1 MKDNSRLYIK
11 IESLGEK
18 MNNLLSEYINI
29 YNEMKENNNICIPLC
44 AAETYISKFV
54 KQPLISDFE
63 GKYYFFEG
71 NKISELKELISS
83 ACKEL
88 FDAKYTNSDSLTGI
102 NCFTVCAMS
111 LLHSGDKVILTTPE
125 QGGHASMPII
135 LDTLNVSYDSVP
147 YDFNKYQINYSE
159 LNKMCSTNKYSFII
173 FCQSDLINV
182 PDLNK
187 IKLPDNMGI
196 IYDATQ
202 TLGLIGGKCLSN
214 PLECKNTILLGGTHK
229 TLPSAACGLIMT
241 NNEIYSKQIDSK
253 VTPDYLRDIQP
264 NHMASLLLALIEQIE
279 YGKKYQHTIITLAN
293 KLGKYLENYN
303 FNVAKIDAKTYSN
316 THQLF
321 ILMTKD
327 EADSFY
333 ITAQKY
339 NISLNQKHKKL
350 FADDG
355 IRIGTQQIARFN
367 WNDDDI
373 ALLAELFYLIK
384 KDNNSN
390 RINEI
395 RNQLITKKIPHFTFD
410 EIIIK

>member
-1 MKDNSRLYIK
+1 
-11 IESLGEK
+11 
-18 MNNLLSEYINI
+18 
-29 YNEMKENNNICIPLC
+29 
-44 AAETYISKFV
+44 
-54 KQPLISDFE
+54 
-63 GKYYFFEG
+63 
-71 NKISELKELISS
+71 
-83 ACKEL
+83 
-88 FDAKYTNSDSLTGI
+88 
-102 NCFTVCAMS
+102 
-111 LLHSGDKVILTTPE
+111 
-125 QGGHASMPII
+125 
-135 LDTLNVSYDSVP
+135 
-147 YDFNKYQINYSE
+147 
-159 LNKMCSTNKYSFII
+159 
-173 FCQSDLINV
+173 
-182 PDLNK
+182 
-187 IKLPDNMGI
+187 
-196 IYDATQ
+196 
-202 TLGLIGGKCLSN
+202 
-214 PLECKNTILLGGTHK
+214 
-229 TLPSAACGLIMT
+229 
-241 NNEIYSKQIDSK
+241 
-253 VTPDYLRDIQP
+253 
-264 NHMASLLLALIEQIE
+264 MASLLLALIEQIE